1 MNTKILFSFAIVF
14 VAQLTMAQMPDTI
27 LYRGINNEVKLS
39 DYGYDA
45 AQFEIQGLENVKL
58 TMKSLGVYT
67 ALPHVGKKVKLLVL
81 DAKSHPVDTLSFHVL
96 NCPIPV
102 LYLCGVEEGM
112 KTDLQC
118 DTLELRYPE
127 GVRLEHKF
135 SIVSWELSH
144 PDLPKNL
151 SGTSNIIEGLAAIR
165 DQLKP
170 NTAIEINLMY
180 ADEYNVMRKI
190 VARWSL

>member
-14 VAQLTMAQMPDTI
+14 VAQLTMAQTPDTI

-58 TMKSLGVYT
+58 TMKSFGVYT
-67 ALPHVGKKVKLLVL
+67 ALPQAGKLVKLVV
-81 DAKSHPVDTLSFHVL
+81 VDTKNNTIDTLTFHVF
-96 NCPIPV
+96 NRPIP
-102 LYLCGVEEGM
+102 LLFLCGVEQGL

-118 DTLELRYPE
+118 DTLELRYPA
-127 GVRLEHKF
+127 GIRLEHKF
-135 SIVSWELSH
+135 TIVSWELSH

-151 SGTSNIIEGLAAIR
+151 SGTSNIIDGLAAIR
-165 DQLKP
+165 GQLKP
-170 NTAIEINLMY
+170 NSTIEINLMY

-190 VARWSL
+190 VARWSI